1 MASSEP
7 AHGNLTPPRI
17 SPSCPH
23 CMILRSSRA
32 VAGQEYHCILCRS
45 WPHREPPVFYRP
57 PFLAH
62 TDRMTEKISR
72 NYSSIPYLMARLL
85 NRLLLI
91 ALAKGKLPMNE
102 YAVVKEQAKGEVQ
115 KELLSPIVLKPW
127 GCQPCSAK
135 NFFNFSM
142 ARFRDLATA

>member
-1 MASSEP
+1 
-7 AHGNLTPPRI
+7 
-17 SPSCPH
+17 
-23 CMILRSSRA
+23 
-32 VAGQEYHCILCRS
+32 
-45 WPHREPPVFYRP
+45 
-57 PFLAH
+57 
-62 TDRMTEKISR
+62 
-72 NYSSIPYLMARLL
+72 MARLL

-102 YAVVKEQAKGEVQ
+102 YAVVKVQAKGGQ